1 MGDKISVILCRQSK
15 AVCSGAETIPGG
27 LSLPE
32 IYCRSTW
39 NGLELIDLNSFRSA
53 SVARAS
59 NDGKSASRKPH
70 LRSPFRRRSSLFR
83 CFSVAYPHHAG
94 EAYCREAT
102 VVALVT
108 RCNSWERRPC
118 DLSVRRANFED
129 AHDETAQS
137 MWSLIDSCGVRST
150 PSTFNSSTRL
160 APGMIGST
168 GGWTRVERR
177 WPTTII
183 FFVVDG

>member
-59 NDGKSASRKPH
+59 NDGKSAGSKPH
-70 LRSPFRRRSSLFR
+70 LRSPFRRCSSLFR
-83 CFSVAYPHHAG
+83 CSLVAYPNHAG
-94 EAYCREAT
+94 EAHCREAT
-102 VVALVT
+102 VVALAT
-108 RCNSWERRPC
+108 RCNSWERSDIR
-118 DLSVRRANFED
+118 SVGQMR
-129 AHDETAQS
+129 
-137 MWSLIDSCGVRST
+137 
-150 PSTFNSSTRL
+150 TRGTWWRL
-160 APGMIGST
+160 G
-168 GGWTRVERR
+168 
-177 WPTTII
+177 
-183 FFVVDG
+183 